1 MDTGEILRITMNYI
15 APNSS
20 AVQNVFH
27 WLYGGSGDPDGDVMD
42 AVADWTTDEWAAAWD
57 NFAGSAVSLD
67 TIEGKVVNPLG
78 EVIRD
83 LGVRL
88 IDIPGSAGGEIL
100 GAAVSGYLTV
110 PTAIPGHRGSKY
122 VPGAGEA
129 LTTQGAFGTTAVTA
143 LLTLLGAYLNSI
155 DVGGVGDLVPGIP
168 SRTLNQFVE
177 FLTEGSTTNIPAY
190 QRRRKPDVGE

>member
-27 WLYGGSGDPDGDVMD
+27 WMYGGTGDPDGDVMD
-42 AVADWTTDEWAAAWD
+42 AVATWAADEWGAAWD
-57 NFAGSAVSLD
+57 NFSSIAVNLD

-78 EVIRD
+78 EVLRD

-88 IDIPGSAGGEIL
+88 IDIDGSVAGEML
-100 GAAVSGYLTV
+100 GAAVSGYITV

-122 VPGAGEA
+122 IPGAAEG
-129 LTTQGAFGTTAVTA
+129 LTTNGSFGATAITA

-155 DVGGVGDLVPGIP
+155 DVGGTGDLVPGIP
-168 SRTLNQFVE
+168 SRTLNQFV
-177 FLTEGSTTNIPAY
+177 
-190 QRRRKPDVGE
+190 